1 MTRSSC
7 WLGWRTVVRV
17 CIGALTIVLAS
28 DAAIAQRATPTDSDE
43 KITASITPYLWLTG
57 FNGTIGLVDRSAT
70 VSTGLGDAIG
80 NGNIGACASAEIR
93 AGAAAILLDFSYA
106 NLTDDA
112 AMPVGLADLT
122 PLHAELASARLDAFI
137 GYRIIDSDRL
147 ALDLIGGVR
156 ITHFGPALRFGPE
169 GSNAVF
175 TATDTWGDAVG
186 GLQVIVRPTPVWWLA
201 ARGDLGGEVP
211 DEFGSSTSWQLAA
224 QVGRTVSKRLS
235 LVAGYQVVHLRRDS
249 NDLHFNGGERGL
261 QVGVRIGTGR

>member
-1 MTRSSC
+1 MTSSSC
-7 WLGWRTVVRV
+7 WPGWQALVRV
-17 CIGALTIVLAS
+17 CVGALTIALAPR
-28 DAAIAQRATPTDSDE
+28 AAMAQRAAPPDSED
-43 KITASITPYLWLTG
+43 KITASITPYIWLTG

-70 VSTGLGDAIG
+70 VSTGLGDAIA

-112 AMPVGLADLT
+112 AIPVGVADLT

-156 ITHFGPALRFGPE
+156 ITHFGPILRLGPTA
-169 GSNAVF
+169 SNAVF

-186 GLQVIVRPTPVWWLA
+186 GLQVIFRPSSAWWLA

-211 DEFGSSTSWQLAA
+211 DEFGSSTSWQLAG

-235 LVAGYQVVHLRRDS
+235 VVAGYQILHLRRDS
-249 NDLHFNGGERGL
+249 NDLHFNGGEQGL
-261 QVGVRIGTGR
+261 QVGLRIGAAK